1 MSRPRKPFGATHP
14 GRLPATMMK
23 VLAAEMSDPQRLRR
37 GKQYAHDGSVTDI
50 IVEPGI
56 VTCEVQGSRSN
67 PYIVQIEV
75 TAGDGMPLRRDIS
88 ASCSCPDD
96 DNWDN
101 YACKH
106 TVAAMFTLS
115 DELLLEPELL
125 DLWRR
130 REPTSDTTSHH
141 SGDAGTGP
149 TPAAS
154 RPLATR
160 GHLTLVHSDRTPPH
174 GTPTRDRRGAADAD
188 DTGEDD
194 GTGTAGSARPEPE
207 QHVDRLAHLSGVP
220 DGAELPE
227 IPELESVQLPVPRRH
242 ELAQAL
248 TDALR
253 HVRVDWD

>member
-50 IVEPGI
+50 IVEPGV
-56 VTCEVQGSRSN
+56 VTCEVQGSRST

-75 TAGDGMPLRRDIS
+75 SAGDGMPLRRDITTR
-88 ASCSCPDD
+88 CTCPDD
-96 DNWDN
+96 DNWDD

-125 DLWRR
+125 DVWRQR
-130 REPTSDTTSHH
+130 DATDGTLEP
-141 SGDAGTGP
+141 P
-149 TPAAS
+149 

-160 GHLTLVHSDRTPPH
+160 GHLRLVHSDRTPAH
-174 GTPTRDRRGAADAD
+174 GTPDHGRDAPDHDTDERADDETTAGTGDQRQNRDR
-188 DTGEDD
+188 
-194 GTGTAGSARPEPE
+194 
-207 QHVDRLAHLSGVP
+207 HVDPLAHLLGVP
-220 DGAELPE
+220 EGTELPE
-227 IPELESVQLPVPRRH
+227 IPELEAVQLPVPRRH